1 VGMYFRFTNPIWYV
15 TTHVHVKITINPKNK
30 NSVDS
35 KNTSKIK
42 SKKNRRKKQTRHL
55 GSDFRWWVPI
65 SVAHPQPFV
74 KVGYSKY
81 GSGSK
86 PWYPGEPLK
95 SYLMRVYPPNMEIH
109 RVWSAVWSILI
120 YPLVN

>member
-42 SKKNRRKKQTRHL
+42 SKKK
-55 GSDFRWWVPI
+55 
-65 SVAHPQPFV
+65 
-74 KVGYSKY
+74 
-81 GSGSK
+81 
-86 PWYPGEPLK
+86 
-95 SYLMRVYPPNMEIH
+95 
-109 RVWSAVWSILI
+109 
-120 YPLVN
+120 